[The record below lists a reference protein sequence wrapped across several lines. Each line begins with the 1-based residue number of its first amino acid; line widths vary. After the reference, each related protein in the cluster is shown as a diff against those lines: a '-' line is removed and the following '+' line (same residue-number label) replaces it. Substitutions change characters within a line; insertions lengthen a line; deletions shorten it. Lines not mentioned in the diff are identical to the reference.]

1 MMLAFTV
8 LAPWLLVGLAAGAIP
23 WVLHLLS
30 SVKAQEILFPT
41 LRFLKIS
48 MEKTA
53 RRRRI
58 QHWLLLLVRTLLL
71 AGLAFAVARP
81 VSEAIGSWAGKQAD
95 AVAIILDNSFSMMS
109 RLEGAGAEKGEEG
122 TRFGKA
128 KAEISALLDGESKP
142 ALAMFITSNGQEPVM
157 EPTTHLDGVRKL
169 IGPAG
174 IGYVP
179 ASLAQRVTDAV
190 EKLKRQPNP
199 QKVVYLFGDL
209 QRTSYEEL
217 IGLKALKDSPGVHL
231 LIINASSGQV
241 NNVGISDLK
250 VAGQPVVDS
259 RLEFTVTLVNSSP
272 AERQTTVGLRING
285 IEVGVRVSKTLS
297 AFGKEGSRG
306 AVRLYHVFSQP
317 GPVNGEVFLTANDD
331 LDVDNVRRFALDI
344 GGRVKALV
352 VRGRVESV
360 ESGMDPAM
368 MLRLALDPFGDAAAA
383 EPPSSRPASTGP
395 TTEEAGGRRT
405 AWPIVPNV
413 IEAAQ
418 FKEDDLK
425 GMDIAFFCEVA
436 SFQEAQVEAVA
447 KFVRDGGTA
456 AFFLGPEVQID
467 NYNQLFVHNPRV
479 ESIRAEG
486 GLLPGKLLPAVGEV
500 GPDAPALGLNTVDIQ
515 HRYFAGLYQNKLDYL
530 SVLVK
535 RHFPLA
541 PSMRPGNT
549 LMQLANGDPLLQ
561 VKDFGKGKVLL
572 FTTTASPKWTN
583 LPTRALFLPLVVR
596 AGLFARQEQG
606 NPIHT
611 AGKQVTIRPQ
621 EMGGQIGDDMK
632 RKIEVTLPT
641 EEGAAVRTVP
651 VPLEFSKSDG
661 YFGTFRDTTRLG
673 LYRWQVAVPGLE
685 RGASGAFAV
694 NPPPEES
701 QLEPIGAWEAKA
713 IQAQKTGDARKYW
726 QVIGDNFKRAM
737 KDRGIE
743 QVYVGGSLAEA
754 QEAARG
760 AANDRPWLDYVVMMV
775 VLLLVFEAIVANR
788 KKLTEEAVPAYLNP
802 KLAP

>member
-360 ESGMDPAM
+360 ESGMD
-368 MLRLALDPFGDAAAA
+368 
-383 EPPSSRPASTGP
+383 
-395 TTEEAGGRRT
+395 
-405 AWPIVPNV
+405 
-413 IEAAQ
+413 
-418 FKEDDLK
+418 
-425 GMDIAFFCEVA
+425 IAFFCEVA

-701 QLEPIGAWEAKA
+701 QLEPIGAW
-713 IQAQKTGDARKYW
+713 
-726 QVIGDNFKRAM
+726 
-737 KDRGIE
+737 
-743 QVYVGGSLAEA
+743 
-754 QEAARG
+754 
-760 AANDRPWLDYVVMMV
+760 
-775 VLLLVFEAIVANR
+775 
-788 KKLTEEAVPAYLNP
+788 
-802 KLAP
+802 